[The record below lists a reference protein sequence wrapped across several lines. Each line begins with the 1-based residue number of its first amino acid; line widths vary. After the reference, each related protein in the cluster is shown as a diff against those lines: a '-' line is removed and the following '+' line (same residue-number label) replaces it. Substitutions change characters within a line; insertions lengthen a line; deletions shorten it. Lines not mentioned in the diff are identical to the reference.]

1 MNSAKMW
8 KYAINALRV
17 AICFVVA
24 WDMKDSPSAP
34 TVVYLSFAIIG
45 LMVTR
50 RIYEG
55 S

>member
-1 MNSAKMW
+1 MW